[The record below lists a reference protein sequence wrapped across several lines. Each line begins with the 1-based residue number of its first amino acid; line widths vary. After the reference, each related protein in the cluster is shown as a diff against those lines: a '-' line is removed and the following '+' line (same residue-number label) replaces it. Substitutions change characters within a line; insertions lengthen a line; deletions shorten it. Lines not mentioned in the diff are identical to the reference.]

1 MGNKKFIL
9 YYRKGN
15 VEIRGT
21 KVKRRKR
28 DGGKE
33 VNQMK
38 YENGRR
44 KRDNSKGEERG
55 SLYPRKNYWN
65 QNEL

>member
-1 MGNKKFIL
+1 ME
-9 YYRKGN
+9 
-15 VEIRGT
+15 V
-21 KVKRRKR
+21 
-28 DGGKE
+28 KE

-44 KRDNSKGEERG
+44 KRDKSKGEERG
-55 SLYPRKNYWN
+55 RQYPRKNYWN